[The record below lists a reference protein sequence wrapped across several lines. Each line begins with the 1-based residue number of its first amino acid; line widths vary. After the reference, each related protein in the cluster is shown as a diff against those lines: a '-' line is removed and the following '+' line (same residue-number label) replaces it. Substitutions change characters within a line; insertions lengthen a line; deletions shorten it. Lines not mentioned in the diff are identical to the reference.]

1 MPALASDLLSVF
13 SALPS
18 ACLLLSPQF
27 VIEAA
32 SDAYLG
38 ATATQRAALVGRYVF
53 DAFPDNPNAA
63 DVHAVRDVRASLE
76 QVLAT
81 GLPHELPLQPYDLPD
96 SARPGQFVER
106 YWQTR
111 NAPVFDAQGQVAH
124 LIHEII
130 DITAQTQAAA
140 RLRDTE
146 VREQA
151 VRDAADWQ
159 RGELARIFEQA
170 TVAIATYRGP
180 HFVIELA
187 NPLVLALWDRT
198 PAQAIGTPL
207 FELLPEI
214 TGQGFDDLLNQVMAT
229 GENHV
234 AKEMHST
241 IVRNGQPESVYWDF
255 VYLPLREDDG
265 SITGAMVVATEVSE
279 QVRARQ
285 QIQDLNHRL
294 AAANRAL
301 HESNA
306 ELLANQEEVLKV
318 QQLLEGNVAERTQQL
333 QKALAEAEQHRA
345 NAAQQ
350 QRLLS
355 QILGQVPAS
364 IATLTGPEHRYSFF
378 NEHYQNLSGNRTQ
391 LGLTVAEVFPEVVE
405 QGFISLLDQVYATG
419 EPFQGRETPAQLY
432 DPATAQPELRY
443 VDFVYQPL
451 LNEQGTTTGILAF
464 IVDVTDKVR
473 ARQQAEELQTQ
484 LQNGQGTTWPQA

>member
-1 MPALASDLLSVF
+1 MPAHASDLLSIF

-18 ACLLLSPQF
+18 ASLLLSPEF

-32 SDAYLG
+32 SDAYLE
-38 ATATQRAALVGRYVF
+38 ATATQRTDLLGRYVF
-53 DAFPDNPNAA
+53 DVFPDNPHTNEA
-63 DVHAVRDVRASLE
+63 HAVRDVRASLE

-81 GLPHELPLQPYDLPD
+81 GQAHELPLQPYDLPD
-96 SARPGQFVER
+96 PERPGQFVER

-111 NAPVFDAQGQVAH
+111 NVPVHDAQGRVTH
-124 LIHEII
+124 LIHDIT

-140 RLRDTE
+140 RQHDAQ

-151 VRDAADWQ
+151 AQEAAEWQ
-159 RGELARIFEQA
+159 RGELTRIFEQA
-170 TVAIATYRGP
+170 PVAIATYRGP
-180 HFVIELA
+180 QFIIELA

-214 TGQGFDDLLNQVMAT
+214 TGQGFDDLLNHVMAT

-265 SITGAMVVATEVSE
+265 TITGAMVVATEVSE

-285 QIQDLNHRL
+285 QIQSLNDQL
-294 AAANRAL
+294 AAVNRAL

-306 ELLANQEEVLKV
+306 DLLANQEEVLKV
-318 QQLLEGNVAERTQQL
+318 QQLLEGNVAERTRQL
-333 QKALAEAEQHRA
+333 ESALADAEQHRA
-345 NAAQQ
+345 AAAQQ

-364 IATLTGPEHRYSFF
+364 IATLTGPEHRFSFF
-378 NEHYQNLSGNRTQ
+378 NEHYQELSGGRTQ
-391 LGLTVAEVFPEVVE
+391 MGRSVAEVLPEVVE
-405 QGFISLLDQVYATG
+405 QGFIELLDQVYTTG
-419 EPFQGRETPAQLY
+419 VPFQGREMPVQLY
-432 DPATAQPELRY
+432 NPTTDQPETRY

-451 LNEQGTTTGILAF
+451 LNEQGTTVGILAF
-464 IVDVTDKVR
+464 IVEVTDKML
-473 ARQQAEELQTQ
+473 ARQQAEALQAR
-484 LQNGQGTTWPQA
+484 LRGGNAD